1 MAWRVSND
9 ERRARLARRHHL
21 SPDAQAG
28 SAVEVADDLVALH
41 ATDPATVHLAV
52 GARLAEA
59 DVAEVER
66 APYDERTL
74 VRMLGMRRTVFVVPL
89 DLVPVVQ
96 AGCSDAIAVAQRRL
110 LLKHLTEGAGM
121 ANPDKWLDEVSEE
134 TVTALAARGGATGTE
149 LAQDVPGLRT
159 QLTMAAG
166 KPYEATGNVTSRV
179 LFLLAAEGRIVR
191 GRPKGSWISSQY
203 RWSTAEA
210 WRPDWPPALPPE
222 AARVELARRWLCA
235 YGPAPVADLRWWTGW
250 NARDVK
256 RALGELDVVEVEL
269 ADGGDGVVL
278 ADDVAPVEPVEPWVG
293 LLPALDPTVM
303 GWVERGWYLGP
314 YAPQVFDRT
323 GNPGPT
329 VWYGGRIVGGWAQRT
344 DGEVRY
350 RLLEDVGTEAV
361 RRIQAA
367 AGALGNWL
375 GPIRVTPRFRTPLER
390 ELSG

>member
-1 MAWRVSND
+1 MAWRISND

-21 SPDAQAG
+21 SPDARAG

-52 GARLAEA
+52 GARLAEPT
-59 DVAEVER
+59 VAEVEQ
-66 APYDERTL
+66 ALYDERTL

-110 LLKHLTEGAGM
+110 LLKHLREGAGM
-121 ANPDKWLDEVSEE
+121 ASPDKWLDEVSEE
-134 TVTALAARGGATGTE
+134 TLTALAARGEATGAE

-179 LFLLAAEGRIVR
+179 LFLLAAQGRIVR
-191 GRPKGSWISSQY
+191 GRPKGSWISSQH
-203 RWSTAEA
+203 RWSTAAA

-222 AARVELARRWLCA
+222 AARVELARRWLYA

-250 NARDVK
+250 NAGDVK
-256 RALGELDVVEVEL
+256 RALRELDVVEVEL
-269 ADGGDGVVL
+269 EDGGDGVVL

-293 LLPALDPTVM
+293 LLPALDPSVM

-329 VWYGGRIVGGWAQRT
+329 VWHGGRIVGGWAQRT

-350 RLLEDVGTEAV
+350 RLLEDVGTEAAQ
-361 RRIQAA
+361 RIQGA
-367 AGALGNWL
+367 AGALGSWL

-390 ELSG
+390 ELSS